1 MGIFVPV
8 CALLS
13 RRQKLKGRQAGSVPL
28 GWKLL
33 RVNKKAVTV
42 TAREENVM
50 KKAIIYGMSLALIL
64 SMTACGGS
72 NENAADKSQETST
85 PEVSQSMESS
95 TPTPEQTTQTAPETT
110 PTPESVSTPARDD
123 TTEQEQLFTDCSETM
138 YATTTVNVRS
148 SYSTNSDKL
157 GSLTKAQSVKR
168 TGIGTGAAA
177 GWSRIEFNGKVA
189 YVSSDYLSATKPQ
202 VSVSKPST
210 GSSSGSTQTSKPSSK
225 PSTGGNS
232 GSSSGGS
239 SSGSTAPV
247 PPGGSGSSG
256 GSNIGEIDMDEL
268 NKWSQEQASQG
279 WGGSHEDAQHGFDP
293 VDTQ

>member
-1 MGIFVPV
+1 
-8 CALLS
+8 
-13 RRQKLKGRQAGSVPL
+13 
-28 GWKLL
+28 
-33 RVNKKAVTV
+33 
-42 TAREENVM
+42 M

-85 PEVSQSMESS
+85 PEVSQSVESS
-95 TPTPEQTTQTAPETT
+95 TPAPEQTTQTAPETT

-202 VSVSKPST
+202 VSAGSNG
-210 GSSSGSTQTSKPSSK
+210 GSSSGQTSKPSTK

-232 GSSSGGS
+232 GGNSQTTTSGSEIDKGSSNT
-239 SSGSTAPV
+239 SSGS
-247 PPGGSGSSG
+247 GGGLSGLAGAIEQGREDHGYSG
-256 GSNIGEIDMDEL
+256 
-268 NKWSQEQASQG
+268 
-279 WGGSHEDAQHGFDP
+279 QHKDP
-293 VDTQ
+293 VTDSDREWISGQVNVGG

>member
-1 MGIFVPV
+1 
-8 CALLS
+8 
-13 RRQKLKGRQAGSVPL
+13 
-28 GWKLL
+28 
-33 RVNKKAVTV
+33 
-42 TAREENVM
+42 M

-110 PTPESVSTPARDD
+110 PAPVEETPAP
-123 TTEQEQLFTDCSETM
+123 TQQKEQLFTDCSETM

-202 VSVSKPST
+202 VSTGSNG
-210 GSSSGSTQTSKPSSK
+210 GSSSGQTSKPSSK

-232 GSSSGGS
+232 GSSGGQTSKPSTGGNTSSGGS
-239 SSGSTAPV
+239 SSGDLGSLGDKLNEHRQENGGVGSTTGPLTEEDYDWI
-247 PPGGSGSSG
+247 SG
-256 GSNIGEIDMDEL
+256 NITLG
-268 NKWSQEQASQG
+268 Q
-279 WGGSHEDAQHGFDP
+279 
-293 VDTQ
+293 

>member
-1 MGIFVPV
+1 
-8 CALLS
+8 
-13 RRQKLKGRQAGSVPL
+13 
-28 GWKLL
+28 
-33 RVNKKAVTV
+33 
-42 TAREENVM
+42 M

-110 PTPESVSTPARDD
+110 PTPESVSTP
-123 TTEQEQLFTDCSETM
+123 TQQKEQLFTDCSETM

-225 PSTGGNS
+225 PSTGGSGGGNSQTTTS
-232 GSSSGGS
+232 GSEIDKGSSNT
-239 SSGSTAPV
+239 SSGS
-247 PPGGSGSSG
+247 GGGLSGLAGAIKQSREDKGYSG
-256 GSNIGEIDMDEL
+256 GGVGGQLTDEDRE
-268 NKWSQEQASQG
+268 WVGSQIQV
-279 WGGSHEDAQHGFDP
+279 GG
-293 VDTQ
+293 

>member
-1 MGIFVPV
+1 
-8 CALLS
+8 
-13 RRQKLKGRQAGSVPL
+13 
-28 GWKLL
+28 
-33 RVNKKAVTV
+33 
-42 TAREENVM
+42 M

-110 PTPESVSTPARDD
+110 PAPVVVTPAPI
-123 TTEQEQLFTDCSETM
+123 QQKEQLFTDCSETM

-232 GSSSGGS
+232 GSSGGQTSKPSTGGNTSSGGS
-239 SSGSTAPV
+239 SSGGNSLGDLEQALNGMNGT
-247 PPGGSGSSG
+247 GNSGELTDES
-256 GSNIGEIDMDEL
+256 IDEL
-268 NKWSQEQASQG
+268 T
-279 WGGSHEDAQHGFDP
+279 GSITLG
-293 VDTQ
+293 

>member
-1 MGIFVPV
+1 
-8 CALLS
+8 
-13 RRQKLKGRQAGSVPL
+13 
-28 GWKLL
+28 
-33 RVNKKAVTV
+33 
-42 TAREENVM
+42 M

-210 GSSSGSTQTSKPSSK
+210 GNSSSGSTQTSKPSSK

-232 GSSSGGS
+232 GSSGGQTSKPSTGGNTSSGGS
-239 SSGSTAPV
+239 SSGGSAPA
-247 PPGGSGSSG
+247 GGGLAGLEDWASGQSG
-256 GSNIGEIDMDEL
+256 FQEYQGGTKDE
-268 NKWSQEQASQG
+268 NGNYS
-279 WGGSHEDAQHGFDP
+279 DP
-293 VDTQ
+293 NLEA

>member
-1 MGIFVPV
+1 
-8 CALLS
+8 
-13 RRQKLKGRQAGSVPL
+13 
-28 GWKLL
+28 
-33 RVNKKAVTV
+33 
-42 TAREENVM
+42 M

-157 GSLTKAQSVKR
+157 GSLTKAQSVTR
-168 TGIGTGAAA
+168 TGIGTGDAA

-210 GSSSGSTQTSKPSSK
+210 GNSSSGSTQTSKPSSK

-232 GSSSGGS
+232 GSSGGQTSKPSTGGNTSSGGS
-239 SSGSTAPV
+239 SSGGSAPAGGGLAGLEDWANNSGV
-247 PPGGSGSSG
+247 PSNEYQGGTK
-256 GSNIGEIDMDEL
+256 DE
-268 NKWSQEQASQG
+268 NGNYS
-279 WGGSHEDAQHGFDP
+279 DP
-293 VDTQ
+293 NLEA

>member
-1 MGIFVPV
+1 
-8 CALLS
+8 
-13 RRQKLKGRQAGSVPL
+13 
-28 GWKLL
+28 
-33 RVNKKAVTV
+33 
-42 TAREENVM
+42 M

-72 NENAADKSQETST
+72 NDNAADNSQDITT
-85 PEVSQSMESS
+85 PEVSQSVESS
-95 TPTPEQTTQTAPETT
+95 TPTPEQTTPETT
-110 PTPESVSTPARDD
+110 PTPESVSTPA
-123 TTEQEQLFTDCSETM
+123 QENTAAPQETDSLFTDCSETM

-202 VSVSKPST
+202 VSTGSNGGSSSGQTSKPSTKPST
-210 GSSSGSTQTSKPSSK
+210 GSSSS
-225 PSTGGNS
+225 S
-232 GSSSGGS
+232 GSSGS
-239 SSGSTAPV
+239 SGSGSTAPV

-256 GSNIGEIDMDEL
+256 GSNIGDLDMDEL
-268 NKWSQEQASQG
+268 NDWMNQQG
-279 WGGSHEDAQHGFDP
+279 DGGSHDDFQHGFDA

>member
-1 MGIFVPV
+1 
-8 CALLS
+8 
-13 RRQKLKGRQAGSVPL
+13 
-28 GWKLL
+28 
-33 RVNKKAVTV
+33 
-42 TAREENVM
+42 M

-85 PEVSQSMESS
+85 PAVTQPVESS
-95 TPTPEQTTQTAPETT
+95 TPEITATPEQTTQTTPETT
-110 PTPESVSTPARDD
+110 PTPESVPTPDQKD
-123 TTEQEQLFTDCSETM
+123 TTAPKETDSLFTDCSETM

-189 YVSSDYLSATKPQ
+189 YVSSDYLSTTKPQ

-210 GSSSGSTQTSKPSSK
+210 GNSSSGSTQTSKPSSK
-225 PSTGGNS
+225 PSTGGS
-232 GSSSGGS
+232 GGQTSKPSTGGSTSSGGS
-239 SSGSTAPV
+239 SSGGSAPA
-247 PPGGSGSSG
+247 GGGLAGLEDWASGQSG
-256 GSNIGEIDMDEL
+256 F
-268 NKWSQEQASQG
+268 QEYQG
-279 WGGSHEDAQHGFDP
+279 GTKNPDGTYTNPNLEA
-293 VDTQ
+293 

>member
-1 MGIFVPV
+1 
-8 CALLS
+8 
-13 RRQKLKGRQAGSVPL
+13 
-28 GWKLL
+28 
-33 RVNKKAVTV
+33 
-42 TAREENVM
+42 M

-72 NENAADKSQETST
+72 NENVADKSQETST
-85 PEVSQSMESS
+85 PEVSQSVESS
-95 TPTPEQTTQTAPETT
+95 TATPEQTTQTAPETT
-110 PTPESVSTPARDD
+110 PAPESIPTP
-123 TTEQEQLFTDCSETM
+123 TQQKEQLFTDCSETM

-157 GSLTKAQSVKR
+157 GSLTKAQSVTR

-210 GSSSGSTQTSKPSSK
+210 GNSSSGSTQTSKPSTK

-232 GSSSGGS
+232 GSSGGQTSKPSTGGNTSSGGS
-239 SSGSTAPV
+239 SSGGSAPAGGGLAGLEDWANNSGV
-247 PPGGSGSSG
+247 PSNEYQGGTKNPDGTYT
-256 GSNIGEIDMDEL
+256 NPDLE
-268 NKWSQEQASQG
+268 A
-279 WGGSHEDAQHGFDP
+279 
-293 VDTQ
+293 

>member
-1 MGIFVPV
+1 
-8 CALLS
+8 
-13 RRQKLKGRQAGSVPL
+13 
-28 GWKLL
+28 
-33 RVNKKAVTV
+33 
-42 TAREENVM
+42 M

-72 NENAADKSQETST
+72 NDNAADKSQDTST
-85 PEVSQSMESS
+85 PEVSQSVESS
-95 TPTPEQTTQTAPETT
+95 TPTPEQTTQIAPETT
-110 PTPESVSTPARDD
+110 SVPESVSTPDQAD
-123 TTEQEQLFTDCSETM
+123 TSDSKETESLFTETDETM

-256 GSNIGEIDMDEL
+256 GSNIGDLDMGEL
-268 NKWSQEQASQG
+268 NDWFNDESQSGG
-279 WGGSHEDAQHGFDP
+279 WGSLEDSNHGFDP

>member
-1 MGIFVPV
+1 
-8 CALLS
+8 
-13 RRQKLKGRQAGSVPL
+13 
-28 GWKLL
+28 
-33 RVNKKAVTV
+33 
-42 TAREENVM
+42 M

-85 PEVSQSMESS
+85 PEVSQSVESS

-123 TTEQEQLFTDCSETM
+123 TTEQEQLFKDCSETM

-148 SYSTNSDKL
+148 SYSTSSDKL

-177 GWSRIEFNGKVA
+177 GWSRIGFNGKVA

-210 GSSSGSTQTSKPSSK
+210 GNSSSGSTQTSKPSTK

-232 GSSSGGS
+232 GSSGGQTSKPSTGGNTSSGGS
-239 SSGSTAPV
+239 SSG
-247 PPGGSGSSG
+247 GSSSG
-256 GSNIGEIDMDEL
+256 GLGDLANQIQQDRDDMGYSGADAGGYLTDEDYDWISGNVQL
-268 NKWSQEQASQG
+268 
-279 WGGSHEDAQHGFDP
+279 D
-293 VDTQ
+293 

>member
-1 MGIFVPV
+1 
-8 CALLS
+8 
-13 RRQKLKGRQAGSVPL
+13 
-28 GWKLL
+28 
-33 RVNKKAVTV
+33 
-42 TAREENVM
+42 M

-157 GSLTKAQSVKR
+157 GSLTKAQSVTR
-168 TGIGTGAAA
+168 TGIGTGDAA

-210 GSSSGSTQTSKPSSK
+210 GNSSSGSTQTSKPSTK

-232 GSSSGGS
+232 GSSSGSSGGQTSKPSTGGNTSSGGS
-239 SSGSTAPV
+239 SSG
-247 PPGGSGSSG
+247 GSSSG
-256 GSNIGEIDMDEL
+256 GLGDLANQVQQDRDDMGY
-268 NKWSQEQASQG
+268 SSGA
-279 WGGSHEDAQHGFDP
+279 GGQLTDSDADWVAGNVQLD
-293 VDTQ
+293 

>member
-1 MGIFVPV
+1 
-8 CALLS
+8 
-13 RRQKLKGRQAGSVPL
+13 
-28 GWKLL
+28 
-33 RVNKKAVTV
+33 
-42 TAREENVM
+42 M
-50 KKAIIYGMSLALIL
+50 KKVIIYGMSLALIL

-85 PEVSQSMESS
+85 PEVSQSVESS
-95 TPTPEQTTQTAPETT
+95 TPAPEQTTQTAPEST
-110 PTPESVSTPARDD
+110 PTPESVFTPAQEN
-123 TTEQEQLFTDCSETM
+123 TTAPQETDSLFTETDETM

-202 VSVSKPST
+202 VNVSKPST

-232 GSSSGGS
+232 GSSGGQTSKPSTSTGGS
-239 SSGSTAPV
+239 T
-247 PPGGSGSSG
+247 SSG
-256 GSNIGEIDMDEL
+256 GSDQVG
-268 NKWSQEQASQG
+268 QPPAS
-279 WGGSHEDAQHGFDP
+279 GGMNGLLDYTDPSSNSDAFKDNQSEGNAGIN
-293 VDTQ
+293 VN

>member
-1 MGIFVPV
+1 
-8 CALLS
+8 
-13 RRQKLKGRQAGSVPL
+13 
-28 GWKLL
+28 
-33 RVNKKAVTV
+33 
-42 TAREENVM
+42 M

-202 VSVSKPST
+202 VNVSKPST

-225 PSTGGNS
+225 PSTGG
-232 GSSSGGS
+232 SGGS
-239 SSGSTAPV
+239 SGGQTSKPSTSTGGST
-247 PPGGSGSSG
+247 SSG
-256 GSNIGEIDMDEL
+256 GSNQVG
-268 NKWSQEQASQG
+268 QPPAS
-279 WGGSHEDAQHGFDP
+279 GGMSGLLDYTDPSSNPDAFKDNQSEGNAGIN
-293 VDTQ
+293 VN

>member
-1 MGIFVPV
+1 
-8 CALLS
+8 
-13 RRQKLKGRQAGSVPL
+13 
-28 GWKLL
+28 
-33 RVNKKAVTV
+33 
-42 TAREENVM
+42 M

-72 NENAADKSQETST
+72 NDNAADNSQDTST
-85 PEVSQSMESS
+85 PAVTQPVESS
-95 TPTPEQTTQTAPETT
+95 TPEITATPEQTTPETT
-110 PTPESVSTPARDD
+110 PTPESVSTPA
-123 TTEQEQLFTDCSETM
+123 QENTAAPQETDSQFTDCSETM

-157 GSLTKAQSVKR
+157 GSLTKAQSVTR
-168 TGIGTGAAA
+168 TGIGTGDAA

-202 VSVSKPST
+202 VNTST
-210 GSSSGSTQTSKPSSK
+210 GSSGSSGGQTSKPSSK

-232 GSSSGGS
+232 GSSSGS
-239 SSGSTAPV
+239 SGGSTAPV

-293 VDTQ
+293 ITVE

>member
-1 MGIFVPV
+1 
-8 CALLS
+8 
-13 RRQKLKGRQAGSVPL
+13 
-28 GWKLL
+28 
-33 RVNKKAVTV
+33 
-42 TAREENVM
+42 M

-72 NENAADKSQETST
+72 NDNAADKSQDTST
-85 PEVSQSMESS
+85 PEVSQSVESS
-95 TPTPEQTTQTAPETT
+95 TPEITAAPEQTTQTAPETT
-110 PTPESVSTPARDD
+110 SVPESVSTPDQAD
-123 TTEQEQLFTDCSETM
+123 TSEPKEAESLFTETDETM

-157 GSLTKAQSVKR
+157 GSLTKAQSVTR
-168 TGIGTGAAA
+168 TGIGTGDAA

-202 VSVSKPST
+202 VST
-210 GSSSGSTQTSKPSSK
+210 GSNSGNSSGQTSKPSSK

-232 GSSSGGS
+232 GSSSSSSGG

-256 GSNIGEIDMDEL
+256 GSNIGDLDMDEL
-268 NKWSQEQASQG
+268 NNWFNDESQSG
-279 WGGSHEDAQHGFDP
+279 TGGPGENFDHSFDA

>member
-1 MGIFVPV
+1 MKEKR
-8 CALLS
+8 ALLC
-13 RRQKLKGRQAGSVPL
+13 LLAAGL
-28 GWKLL
+28 M
-33 RVNKKAVTV
+33 VNLV
-42 TAREENVM
+42 
-50 KKAIIYGMSLALIL
+50 
-64 SMTACGGS
+64 ACGGS
-72 NENAADKSQETST
+72 NDNAVDNSQDTST
-85 PEVSQSMESS
+85 PAVTQSVESS
-95 TPTPEQTTQTAPETT
+95 TPAPEQTTQTAPETT

-157 GSLTKAQSVKR
+157 GSLTKAQSVTR

-210 GSSSGSTQTSKPSSK
+210 GNSSSGSTQTSKPTTK

-232 GSSSGGS
+232 GSSGGQTSKPSTSTGGS
-239 SSGSTAPV
+239 T
-247 PPGGSGSSG
+247 SSG
-256 GSNIGEIDMDEL
+256 GSNQVG
-268 NKWSQEQASQG
+268 QPPAS
-279 WGGSHEDAQHGFDP
+279 GGMNGLLDYTDPSSNPDAFKDNQSEGNAGIN
-293 VDTQ
+293 VN

>member
-1 MGIFVPV
+1 
-8 CALLS
+8 
-13 RRQKLKGRQAGSVPL
+13 
-28 GWKLL
+28 
-33 RVNKKAVTV
+33 
-42 TAREENVM
+42 M

-85 PEVSQSMESS
+85 PEVSQSVESS

-110 PTPESVSTPARDD
+110 STPESVSTPAQEN
-123 TTEQEQLFTDCSETM
+123 TTAPQETDSLFTETDETM

-157 GSLTKAQSVKR
+157 GSLTKAQSVTR
-168 TGIGTGAAA
+168 TGIGTGDAA

-210 GSSSGSTQTSKPSSK
+210 DNSSSGSTQTSKPSSK
-225 PSTGGNS
+225 PSTGSSSSS
-232 GSSSGGS
+232 GSSGNQTSKPSTGGNTSSGGS
-239 SSGSTAPV
+239 SSGGSAPV
-247 PPGGSGSSG
+247 GGGLSGLEDWASG
-256 GSNIGEIDMDEL
+256 QSGF
-268 NKWSQEQASQG
+268 QEYQG
-279 WGGSHEDAQHGFDP
+279 GTKNPDGTYTNPDLEA
-293 VDTQ
+293 

>member
-1 MGIFVPV
+1 
-8 CALLS
+8 
-13 RRQKLKGRQAGSVPL
+13 
-28 GWKLL
+28 
-33 RVNKKAVTV
+33 
-42 TAREENVM
+42 M

-110 PTPESVSTPARDD
+110 PTPESVPTPDQKD
-123 TTEQEQLFTDCSETM
+123 TTAPKETDSLFTDCSETM

-202 VSVSKPST
+202 VNVSKPST

-225 PSTGGNS
+225 PSTGGS
-232 GSSSGGS
+232 GGSSSSSSGG

-256 GSNIGEIDMDEL
+256 GSNIGDLDMDEL
-268 NKWSQEQASQG
+268 NDWLNDESQSGG
-279 WGGSHEDAQHGFDP
+279 WGSLEDSNHGFDA

>member
-1 MGIFVPV
+1 
-8 CALLS
+8 
-13 RRQKLKGRQAGSVPL
+13 
-28 GWKLL
+28 
-33 RVNKKAVTV
+33 
-42 TAREENVM
+42 M

-110 PTPESVSTPARDD
+110 PTPESVSTPAQEN
-123 TTEQEQLFTDCSETM
+123 TTAPQENDSLFTETDETM

-202 VSVSKPST
+202 VST
-210 GSSSGSTQTSKPSSK
+210 GNNGGSSSGQTSKPSSK

-232 GSSSGGS
+232 GSSGGQTSKPSTGGS
-239 SSGSTAPV
+239 T
-247 PPGGSGSSG
+247 SSG
-256 GSNIGEIDMDEL
+256 GSNQGGQPPASGGLEGLLD
-268 NKWSQEQASQG
+268 WSNNSGVPSNEYQG
-279 WGGSHEDAQHGFDP
+279 GTKNPDGTYTDP
-293 VDTQ
+293 DLEA

>member
-1 MGIFVPV
+1 
-8 CALLS
+8 
-13 RRQKLKGRQAGSVPL
+13 
-28 GWKLL
+28 
-33 RVNKKAVTV
+33 
-42 TAREENVM
+42 M

-110 PTPESVSTPARDD
+110 PTPESVSTP
-123 TTEQEQLFTDCSETM
+123 TQQKEQLFTDCSETM

-157 GSLTKAQSVKR
+157 GSLTKAQSVTR
-168 TGIGTGAAA
+168 TGIGTGDAA

-210 GSSSGSTQTSKPSSK
+210 GNSSSGSTQTSKPSSK

-232 GSSSGGS
+232 GSSGGQTSKPSTGGNTSSGGS
-239 SSGSTAPV
+239 SSGGSAPAGGGLAGLEDWANNSGV
-247 PPGGSGSSG
+247 PSNEYQGGTK
-256 GSNIGEIDMDEL
+256 DE
-268 NKWSQEQASQG
+268 NGNYS
-279 WGGSHEDAQHGFDP
+279 DP
-293 VDTQ
+293 NLEA

>member
-1 MGIFVPV
+1 
-8 CALLS
+8 
-13 RRQKLKGRQAGSVPL
+13 
-28 GWKLL
+28 
-33 RVNKKAVTV
+33 
-42 TAREENVM
+42 M

-202 VSVSKPST
+202 VNVSKPST

-225 PSTGGNS
+225 PSTGGS
-232 GSSSGGS
+232 GGSSGGQTSKPSTGGNTSSGGS
-239 SSGSTAPV
+239 SSGGNSL
-247 PPGGSGSSG
+247 G
-256 GSNIGEIDMDEL
+256 DL
-268 NKWSQEQASQG
+268 EQALNG
-279 WGGSHEDAQHGFDP
+279 MNGTGSTTGPLTEEDYDWISGDITLGQ
-293 VDTQ
+293 